1 MFTILPF
8 ESPMSPEMT
17 PGYKKLETTPLQK
30 EQISALFHEIPA
42 ITAAETLN
50 KAYVIKWHD
59 GLPHELAKYKNY
71 PGYMPVEMDKGTG
84 QIKQWAELYPT
95 ATQTAMLYGFTAMSI
110 ASGQYFL
117 AEINHRMNMLNKGI
131 DKILE
136 FLYGDK
142 KAELLSEISFARYA
156 YRNYASIVDHE
167 EQCIA
172 TLLSLQEA
180 KKTAIKDIEFYLAD
194 LYSAVYSKDDADIE
208 TLVSRA
214 FQIRECLELS
224 IQLYVTGNTLE
235 VYYSQNYD
243 PAYLKYVER
252 DVSAYIS
259 KCEKQ
264 IIGIFNA
271 LRMAVEGFKPKLGK
285 KVDKDSLLKKI
296 DSAIDYLNGGEESEL
311 KKGFRRALYSSERA
325 SEYCIT
331 ADGETFLKT

>member
-8 ESPMSPEMT
+8 ESPMSPEIM
-17 PGYKKLETTPLQK
+17 PGYVKLETTSLQK
-30 EQISALFHEIPA
+30 ERISALFHEIPTL
-42 ITAAETLN
+42 TAANTMSA
-50 KAYVIKWHD
+50 AYIVKWPE
-59 GLPHELAKYKNY
+59 GLPHTLTMLEQGGYGTPIKD
-71 PGYMPVEMDKGTG
+71 PGNGRFIG
-84 QIKQWAELYPT
+84 SASLYPMT
-95 ATQTAMLYGFTAMSI
+95 AQAAMAYGFTAMSI

-194 LYSAVYSKDDADIE
+194 LYSVVYSKDDADIE

-264 IIGIFNA
+264 IIGVFSA
-271 LRMAVEGFKPKLGK
+271 LRKTVEDFKQPKI
-285 KVDKDSLLKKI
+285 VFAEKD
-296 DSAIDYLNGGEESEL
+296 
-311 KKGFRRALYSSERA
+311 
-325 SEYCIT
+325 
-331 ADGETFLKT
+331 